1 MDAIGARGAVNQL
14 QGMEG
19 LQGAG
24 ALGDHQ
30 VEQIENR
37 RAEPRETSIGSKI
50 TAFFKGIGDIFSK
63 LKADWKEAKAAKAE
77 AKAERKLNDAAAG
90 FATGLVSGHAPTRSF
105 NTLLDAATRGH
116 GPQEGVSVAVG
127 KMMDAIDALPD
138 AERSIALG
146 HLQRFDEAGGIAAT
160 MMASFGQALD
170 QEAVLAARLETT
182 GLPSL
187 GRGQDIEARR
197 EAFADKVADFGEGV
211 SAMFARREQMDGPVT
226 ALLEGRLD
234 DTLFEKL
241 DQAFAT
247 KFADENTKFI
257 KAVNDW
263 KAGAATGDPTLARDG
278 FDALMDRFVRDTAST
293 QVDVTD
299 QVMAQLNAVANG
311 NQPLTAEIFDAA
323 TEWLA
328 SSLMHDQAAIR
339 EFREDPAVRA
349 YVNYG
354 QTGA

>member
-1 MDAIGARGAVNQL
+1 MNA
-14 QGMEG
+14 
-19 LQGAG
+19 
-24 ALGDHQ
+24 
-30 VEQIENR
+30 
-37 RAEPRETSIGSKI
+37 
-50 TAFFKGIGDIFSK
+50 
-63 LKADWKEAKAAKAE
+63 
-77 AKAERKLNDAAAG
+77 AAAG
-90 FATGLVSGHAPTRSF
+90 FANGLASGHALSHSF
-105 NTLLDAATRGH
+105 NSLMDAAARRH

-138 AERSIALG
+138 GERSLALG
-146 HLQRFDEAGGIAAT
+146 HLQRFGEAGGIAAN
-160 MMASFGQALD
+160 MMASNNHALD
-170 QEAVLAARLETT
+170 EEAVLATRLESS

-187 GRGQDIEARR
+187 RRGEDIEARR
-197 EAFADKVADFGEGV
+197 EVFADKVAAFGEGV

-226 ALLEGRLD
+226 MLLEGRLD

-263 KAGAATGDPTLARDG
+263 KAAAATGDPTLARDG

-299 QVMAQLNAVANG
+299 QTMAQLNAVANG
-311 NQPLTAEIFDAA
+311 TQPLTAEVFDAA

-328 SSLMHDQAAIR
+328 SSLMHDQGAIR
-339 EFREDPAVRA
+339 EFRDDPAVRA

-354 QTGA
+354 QTGN